1 VSTSPA
7 HRTKRGVPYRIVVKG
22 NIRSSFVGPL
32 EGMTVESVSAKSN
45 LLIDVRDQ
53 SHLCGIVQALSD
65 RGIQILSFDVATGDE
80 SFRRRLPG
88 CDRWASPVDRHAAT
102 RSAQA
107 AATSRCPFR
116 LGRLTPGPGAPV
128 RRPSAHVIVA

>member
-80 SFRRRLPG
+80 SFR
-88 CDRWASPVDRHAAT
+88 
-102 RSAQA
+102 
-107 AATSRCPFR
+107 
-116 LGRLTPGPGAPV
+116 
-128 RRPSAHVIVA
+128 